1 MKTVLNIIIALLI
14 FLIWSDIENNS
25 TIKAPNYSNSI
36 LCAGALTIAI
46 FIRVYSTDFKNYLMT
61 KK

>member
-1 MKTVLNIIIALLI
+1 MKTTLNIIIALLI
-14 FLIWSDIENNS
+14 FLIWSDVENNS
-25 TIKAPNYSNSI
+25 VLKQPNYSNSI
-36 LCAGALTIAI
+36 LCSGALTIVI